1 MFYMQSVADFS
12 GLIYND
18 SMTKFTPTPK
28 KIRAD
33 VRTVAIAG
41 RNWPGSSPEAL
52 QRVIRA
58 VMDLGKA
65 VIIEEAT
72 HSHFALGGLSCANIK
87 DIGQAADVMISVG
100 GDGTMLGNARLVAP
114 YGLPMIGVN
123 QGHLGFITD
132 IALSDVETALHE
144 MLVDKEFDVETRDLL
159 NAQVVRGSEVVFEG
173 LALND
178 VVVARRSVEGMLD
191 LDVHVND
198 QFMYRQRADSLIIAT
213 TTGSTAY
220 SLAAGGPI
228 LHPLLAGITLVS
240 VAPQSLSNRPIVLP
254 NSSQIE
260 IEIASRREAA
270 VHCDSQVFS
279 YARQGDV
286 LRIGLSPSPAIF
298 WHPRSYNYFAT
309 LRQKLNWQ
317 LNPSRGA

>member
-1 MFYMQSVADFS
+1 M
-12 GLIYND
+12 N
-18 SMTKFTPTPK
+18 KPTPLPTK
-28 KIRAD
+28 NPAD
-33 VRTVAIAG
+33 VRTVAIVG
-41 RNWPGSSPEAL
+41 RTQSDSSLDAL
-52 QRVIRA
+52 KRVIHA
-58 VMDLGKA
+58 VVDLGKA
-65 VIIEEAT
+65 VIIEEQT
-72 HSHFALGGLSCANIK
+72 HAHFQLRDYPSASIK

-100 GDGTMLGNARLVAP
+100 GDGTMLGNARQVAP
-114 YGLPMIGVN
+114 YGLPIIGVN

-132 IALSDVETALHE
+132 IALADVETALRE
-144 MLVDKEFDVETRDLL
+144 VLANKQYTVEKRDLFI
-159 NAQVVRGSEVVFEG
+159 AQVVREDEVVFEG

-191 LDVHVND
+191 LNVRVNE

-228 LHPLLAGITLVS
+228 LHPQLAGITLVP

-254 NSSQIE
+254 NTCTIE
-260 IEIASRREAA
+260 IDIAGKREAA

-279 YARQGDV
+279 YARQGDR
-286 LRIGLSPSPAIF
+286 LRIGLAPFSSIF
-298 WHPRSYNYFAT
+298 WHPLSYNYFAT

-317 LNPSRGA
+317 LNPSRPF